1 MIPASL
7 YAGTMTLTDEI
18 IAVSASYIAGC
29 KRLSADCHTANTER
43 ERTQAPEPSLP
54 AEHLPEQEVMA
65 SLSDVRFDDSTPRQ
79 RVPGVPTVSPFH
91 ERERRVEGEAQ
102 VRLMK
107 KLKSCINHQGRQ

>member
-1 MIPASL
+1 
-7 YAGTMTLTDEI
+7 
-18 IAVSASYIAGC
+18 
-29 KRLSADCHTANTER
+29 
-43 ERTQAPEPSLP
+43 
-54 AEHLPEQEVMA
+54 MA